1 MGCAP
6 GSTGS
11 SSTDLP
17 DMPSIPS
24 APPSVY
30 IRRRAALVTSC
41 PGEQHNFSAL
51 LPFLRLCCFLPIL
64 CPDMA
69 FENGSGRCVGD
80 GRGTCDAV
88 ESLEALAERR
98 GDRLPHPLASPD
110 PATMLERQ
118 ELYQRALAALAKLPP
133 RARLVLD
140 LRSRGMSFRDISRYL
155 DISSSQAARI
165 HRVALRK
172 LRKELLSYVR
182 AA

>member
-1 MGCAP
+1 VA
-6 GSTGS
+6 
-11 SSTDLP
+11 
-17 DMPSIPS
+17 
-24 APPSVY
+24 
-30 IRRRAALVTSC
+30 
-41 PGEQHNFSAL
+41 
-51 LPFLRLCCFLPIL
+51 
-64 CPDMA
+64 
-69 FENGSGRCVGD
+69 
-80 GRGTCDAV
+80 

-118 ELYQRALAALAKLPP
+118 ERCQRALAALAKLPP
-133 RARLVLD
+133 RARLIFD